1 MTSASNMGKF
11 IVGALVGGA
20 IGAAFAMLLAPRSGV
35 ETRAMI
41 RKEFDDK
48 VHDAGNTLREKKETF
63 KEKTEGIKDKFAEV
77 ASELE
82 EAGRRALGRFS
93 SDKSET
99 T

>member
-1 MTSASNMGKF
+1 M
-11 IVGALVGGA
+11 GGA

-35 ETRAMI
+35 ETREMI
-41 RKEFDDK
+41 REEFDSK
-48 VHDAGNTLREKKETF
+48 VRDARNALNEKKDTL
-63 KEKTEGIKDKFAEV
+63 KEKTDSLKDKFTEV

-93 SDKSET
+93 DKSET